1 MMAKREKDRLYYEIT
16 REKPFGVFQTLMV
29 GGSAGS
35 VVGFLITSLVGAC
48 AGMDMDAVVLAFL
61 ISSFLGFFFGAIFTW
76 LVVRYFSKWISD
88 ASLTGSK
95 TASPPAEE
103 IPPPGPEAET
113 ETVSDPSVV
122 SEDEE
127 TKGKSVD
134 FVFPELSPDKQ

>member
-1 MMAKREKDRLYYEIT
+1 MAKRDKDRLYYEIT
-16 REKPFGVFQTLMV
+16 REKPFGVFQTMMV

-35 VVGFLITSLVGAC
+35 VVGFLIASLVGAC

-61 ISSFLGFFFGAIFTW
+61 VSSFLGFFFGAIFTW

-88 ASLTGSK
+88 ATLTGAKAVPIPS
-95 TASPPAEE
+95 EE
-103 IPPPGPEAET
+103 TLPLGTELGT
-113 ETVSDPSVV
+113 ETIDDSSVV
-122 SEDEE
+122 TEEDE